1 MDLLGLVGTGK
12 SHRAQ
17 MVAKERNI
25 EFIIDDG
32 LFIKD
37 NKVVCGVSAKK
48 AATKIESVKQAL
60 FSKDSQKEEMRKAIK
75 KYNPESILILGTS
88 DGMVEKIVEN
98 LEFPEISERIYITD
112 IATPEEIEKARSTRI
127 GEGKHVIPV
136 PTFEIKKDF
145 SGFLL
150 DPLQIFKIRGKDNTP
165 YMDEKSIIRPTFSYM
180 GKYTISDSV
189 FRQIAEY
196 MAIKMDA
203 IHKVNRIRAESKDD
217 GVYLYLELTVVY
229 GYNLVDVIKE
239 FKDKTKKEI
248 ERLTAMNVL
257 KIDALAKNIYVEP
270 KE

>member
-1 MDLLGLVGTGK
+1 
-12 SHRAQ
+12 

-37 NKVVCGVSAKK
+37 NKVVAGSSAKK

-60 FSKDSQKEEMRKAIK
+60 FSKESQKQEMAKVIAEYRP
-75 KYNPESILILGTS
+75 NSILILGTS
-88 DGMVEKIVEN
+88 DGMVEKIAEN
-98 LEFPEISERIYITD
+98 LNFPSISEIIYITD
-112 IATPEEIEKARSTRI
+112 IATPEEIEKARSIRI

-150 DPLQIFKIRGKDNTP
+150 DPLQLFKIRGKDNTP

-180 GKYTISDSV
+180 GKYTISDTV

-196 MAIKMDA
+196 MALKLEA
-203 IHKVNRIRAESKDD
+203 VHKVNKIRVESNNQS
-217 GVYLYLELTVVY
+217 GVCFYLELTIVY
-229 GYNLVDVIKE
+229 GYNIVDVIKD

-257 KIDALAKNIYVEP
+257 KIEALAKNIHFE
-270 KE
+270 KDENN